1 MTKFKFTLG
10 TIALEGLEFFAYH
23 GFFEEEQKMGNKY
36 ALDIFIDT
44 DFVEAAQ
51 QDRLSLT
58 VNYSTLYQI
67 ATRVMQQ
74 PSRLLEHIGFR
85 VIEQIRT
92 HYPDVAKV
100 TVKVSKFNPPIG
112 GVCTRAAITMEG

>member
-1 MTKFKFTLG
+1 LG

-36 ALDIFIDT
+36 ALDITIDA
-44 DFVEAAQ
+44 DFSKAAQ
-51 QDRLSLT
+51 QDKLSLT

-67 ATRVMQQ
+67 ALKVMQE

-85 VIEQIRT
+85 VIEQIRV

-100 TVKVSKFNPPIG
+100 TVRVSKFNPPIG
-112 GVCTRAAITMEG
+112 GVCTRAVITMEG

>member
-1 MTKFKFTLG
+1 
-10 TIALEGLEFFAYH
+10 
-23 GFFEEEQKMGNKY
+23 MGNKY
-36 ALDIFIDT
+36 ALDITIDT
-44 DFVEAAQ
+44 DFEQAAQ

-67 ATRVMQQ
+67 AHGVMQE

-85 VIEQIRT
+85 VIEQIRA
-92 HYPDVAKV
+92 HYQDVKKV

-112 GVCTRAAITMEG
+112 GVCTRAVITMEG